1 MNVLYI
7 ITIIILL
14 GGIAYLFWRQNKKSG
29 SKPDAFLMLQNQLNE
44 LRNVLDN
51 KLGASAKDMQ
61 ESVKTQFRES
71 QKLIKDITEQLVE
84 VKKTNEQVFS
94 MTDQLKNLEQ
104 VLKNQKQRGSL
115 GEAGLELILSNILP
129 PTAYRMQY
137 QFADGSIVDAAILTK
152 DGIIPVDAKFSLD
165 NYTRIVNEN
174 NEERRLE
181 LEKAFKNDLKRRI
194 DETAKYIKPNEG
206 TTTFAFMYIPAEAI
220 YYDLLVN
227 EVGAVTVNT
236 RTLVEYAQKDKKV
249 IIISPNTFTAYLQ
262 LVLQGLR
269 SAEIAKNTEQII
281 KRIQE
286 LTRHVDSY
294 QEYMS
299 KLGKSLGTTVSHYNR
314 SFKELK
320 KIDKDVARITEGESE
335 LEPMVLEGPRME
347 E

>member
-1 MNVLYI
+1 MELIY
-7 ITIIILL
+7 ITIIVILI
-14 GGIAYLFWRQNKKSG
+14 GGITYLFWRQNKKSEPK
-29 SKPDAFLMLQNQLNE
+29 SDAFSLLQNQLND
-44 LRNVLDN
+44 LRSVLDS
-51 KLGASAKDMQ
+51 KLGESSRDMQ

-115 GEAGLELILSNILP
+115 GEAGLELILSNVLP
-129 PTAYRMQY
+129 PTAYKMQY
-137 QFADGSIVDAAILTK
+137 KFEDGTLVDAAIFIK
-152 DGIIPVDAKFSLD
+152 NKIIPIDAKFSLD
-165 NYTRIVNEN
+165 NYVRIINETDETRREQ
-174 NEERRLE
+174 
-181 LEKAFKNDLKRRI
+181 LEKDFKNDLKKRI
-194 DETAKYIKPNEG
+194 DETAKYIKPREG
-206 TTTFAFMYIPAEAI
+206 TTNFAFMYIPAEAI

-236 RTLVEYAQKDKKV
+236 RSLIEYAEKDKKV

-262 LVLQGLR
+262 TVLQGLR
-269 SAEIAKNTEQII
+269 AAEIEKNTENIIQQI
-281 KRIQE
+281 QQ
-286 LTRHVDSY
+286 LTRHVSSY
-294 QEYMS
+294 QEYMT
-299 KLGKSLGTTVSHYNR
+299 KLGNSLGTTVNHYNR

-335 LEPMVLEGPRME
+335 LEPIVIEGPKME

>member
-1 MNVLYI
+1 MQFIYI
-7 ITIIILL
+7 TTTVFLLVGIIYLL
-14 GGIAYLFWRQNKKSG
+14 WRQNKKSD
-29 SKPDAFLMLQNQLNE
+29 KPNAFVMLQNQLNE
-44 LRNVLDN
+44 LRNVLDS

-61 ESVKTQFRES
+61 ESAETQFRES

-129 PTAYRMQY
+129 PTAYKMQY
-137 QFADGSIVDAAILTK
+137 QFNDGTIVDAAIFIK
-152 DGIIPVDAKFSLD
+152 DRIIPIDAKFSLD
-165 NYTRIVNEN
+165 NYIRITNET
-174 NEERRLE
+174 NEERRMQ
-181 LEKAFKNDLKRRI
+181 LEKDFKNDLKKRI
-194 DETAKYIKPNEG
+194 DETAKYIKPQEG
-206 TTTFAFMYIPAEAI
+206 TTPFAFMYIPAEAI

-227 EVGAVTVNT
+227 EVGSVTVNT
-236 RTLVEYAQKDKKV
+236 RSLIEYAEKDKKV

-262 LVLQGLR
+262 TVLQGLR
-269 SAEIAKNTEQII
+269 ASEIEKNTGRII
-281 KRIQE
+281 KQIQE

-294 QEYMS
+294 QDYMA

>member
-206 TTTFAFMYIPAEAI
+206 TSTFAFMYIPAEAI